1 MLSQLANSVCLSV
14 LMSLGFPWQFS
25 KLLLGV
31 DTKEQLLLVP
41 VPNGPVYTYSKQL
54 QLRYKIGIKTAV
66 CQSSAK
72 ICKIAPCCV
81 LLASTW
87 VIYAAISN
95 MLLWVDLQKETFNV
109 SFFNEHSCVE
119 WNILF
124 CSFVHLKPSKTVP
137 AKPSM
142 KGPT

>member
-81 LLASTW
+81 LLAST
-87 VIYAAISN
+87 
-95 MLLWVDLQKETFNV
+95 
-109 SFFNEHSCVE
+109 
-119 WNILF
+119 
-124 CSFVHLKPSKTVP
+124 
-137 AKPSM
+137 
-142 KGPT
+142 